1 MIKWRQRR
9 VGRLDHAPRV
19 HMDRAA
25 PYGTLGSIL
34 LALLLLAGC
43 ASTRPCAIMDEDGD
57 RLNIGMACECSLG
70 EPIETMTC
78 RRVK

>member
-1 MIKWRQRR
+1 MTAM
-9 VGRLDHAPRV
+9 L
-19 HMDRAA
+19 AA
-25 PYGTLGSIL
+25 IMLGL
-34 LALLLLAGC
+34 MLAGC